1 MEVDGNIVFFNEAEA
16 VAAQTL
22 KEVKDAM
29 KINYFDDKALI
40 EAQAERFSK

>member
-1 MEVDGNIVFFNEAEA
+1 MK
-16 VAAQTL
+16 TL

-40 EAQAERFSK
+40 EAQAERFSKQSVVGTVIMEF